1 MEYVQ
6 GQPISLY
13 CQARKCSIQERLRL
27 FRAVCEAVQYAHAHA
42 IIHRDL
48 KPSNILVRADGVV
61 KLLDFGIAKQIADSE
76 ELGLTTTGQ
85 RPMTLAYASPEQI
98 RGQQTNTQS
107 DVYSLGILLYELLA
121 ERLPFDLANKS
132 LTEAE
137 RIVLEQPIEPPSVV
151 AHHGPALSKSALSDL
166 DVVCLTAMH
175 RDQQRRYRSAEALI
189 RDIDHYLKNE
199 PLEARPDSL
208 GYRLGKFIR
217 RHQRVLSAAAA
228 AGVIIAALTLF
239 FTIRLAR
246 ARNGVLAEAQ
256 RTQRIERFMLNV
268 FDGGD
273 KTAAPADTLR
283 AVALIDRGVQSARA
297 LHNEPDFQADLYQ
310 TLGNIYQKLGKLDSA
325 DALLRSSEEERKGI
339 YADRR
344 RRETRAAGIG
354 DEQAPL
360 SAGRSAD
367 CGRDVR
373 ARLCTE

>member
-1 MEYVQ
+1 M
-6 GQPISLY
+6 I
-13 CQARKCSIQERLRL
+13 
-27 FRAVCEAVQYAHAHA
+27 
-42 IIHRDL
+42 
-48 KPSNILVRADGVV
+48 
-61 KLLDFGIAKQIADSE
+61 
-76 ELGLTTTGQ
+76 TTGQ

-199 PLEARPDSL
+199 PLEGAAGQPGLPAWGIYTPSPAGPFGGCGGGCHHSGSDPFLYDSS
-208 GYRLGKFIR
+208 GQSS
-217 RHQRVLSAAAA
+217 QRSSGGGAAASQ
-228 AGVIIAALTLF
+228 
-239 FTIRLAR
+239 RDR
-246 ARNGVLAEAQ
+246 AVG
-256 RTQRIERFMLNV
+256 MLNV

-283 AVALIDRGVQSARA
+283 AVALIDRGVQSAPA
-297 LHNEPDFQADLYQ
+297 TDNEPDFQADLYQ
-310 TLGNIYQKLGKLDSA
+310 TLGNIYQKL
-325 DALLRSSEEERKGI
+325 E
-339 YADRR
+339 
-344 RRETRAAGIG
+344 AG
-354 DEQAPL
+354 
-360 SAGRSAD
+360 
-367 CGRDVR
+367 
-373 ARLCTE
+373 